1 MCSSTAKPVHQFI
14 NQSISQ
20 YLFAVAAPDH
30 KIRQCIQRSALL
42 PGRAEQDAG
51 GAKLRSAERVGSGEI
66 RGSSGYAPRK
76 KFAKINFEIAYF
88 LQFCKLKWSH
98 RQCWQGL

>member
-76 KFAKINFEIAYF
+76 SLQKSTLKSRIFCNFAN
-88 LQFCKLKWSH
+88 
-98 RQCWQGL
+98 